1 MLGLP
6 RTGSPAGVFLLAVG
20 LTVAFAVA
28 FAFRRRLPAPRG
40 VLGAAAA
47 LALIGT
53 LGLAPFLAWRYVED
67 MRYTTSLDSNYRNG
81 AGPIQA
87 FLQPYLLDDVPS
99 LIPPGDTFYAAVGD
113 RVPYPTAR
121 KAFPSLAVGKLL
133 PRRSVA
139 SPRRADWIVA
149 WGIDPASLAP
159 VGPVRV
165 VRPRSGTLPPLVL
178 AKVRR

>member
-6 RTGSPAGVFLLAVG
+6 RTGSPAGIFLLAVG

-28 FAFRRRLPAPRG
+28 FALRRRLPLRRG
-40 VLGAAAA
+40 PLEVAAAFSLVA
-47 LALIGT
+47 T
-53 LGLAPFLAWRYVED
+53 LGFAPFLAWRFVED

-87 FLQPYLLDDVPS
+87 FLQPYLLDEVPP
-99 LIPPGDTFYAAVGD
+99 LIPPDDTFYAAVGD
-113 RVPYPTAR
+113 TVPYPPAR
-121 KAFPSLAVGKLL
+121 KAFPSLAVAKLL

-149 WGIDPASLAP
+149 WGIDPRSLAP

-165 VRPRSGTLPPLVL
+165 VRPRSGVLPPLVV
-178 AKVRR
+178 ARVRR